1 MATAVYMPKQGMS
14 MEEGTLIRWLKN
26 VGDPVELNEPIMEI
40 ETDKITMEAEAPATG
55 YLIATLVG
63 ENTVVPVL
71 QTIGWIGE
79 KDEVPPAADV
89 PAAASSAA
97 EAESAAPA
105 AAPAAAPQAAASVNG
120 LTAATP
126 YARKLAAEQGV
137 DLSQVKPSG
146 AHGEV
151 VGADVKASSVARRMA
166 EANGLDLA
174 GIQGSGHDGKIM
186 KADVERVLQS
196 GRRITVD
203 HSEKR
208 SRLSGMRK
216 VISER
221 MLKSASEIPS
231 AVLMMSADVT
241 ELLEVRAKANAG
253 VEKENKLTINDFVV
267 RATAKALAQS
277 PEFRTRLEGNE
288 LVSFDYVNLGVAI
301 GVNGGLLVPVVQD
314 ADKMTLSEISA
325 AVKDLVTRA
334 KNNKLSPDEMKGSCF
349 SVSNLGSY
357 GVDFSTPIINQPDS
371 GILGVGGIRDELS
384 LENGQV
390 VVRKMMGLSL
400 TFDHRINDGVPAAQF
415 LGRIKALLENPISI
429 LI

>member
-26 VGDPVELNEPIMEI
+26 VGDHVELNEPIMEI
-40 ETDKITMEAEAPATG
+40 ETDKITMEAESPATG
-55 YLIATLVG
+55 YLIATLVE

-79 KDEVPPAADV
+79 KDEVPPAAEAG
-89 PAAASSAA
+89 AAAPANASGS
-97 EAESAAPA
+97 EAAPA
-105 AAPAAAPQAAASVNG
+105 AAPAAQVSASSNG
-120 LTAATP
+120 LVAATP
-126 YARKLAAEQGV
+126 YARKLAADEGIDLAGV
-137 DLSQVKPSG
+137 TPGG

-151 VGADVKASSVARRMA
+151 VGADVKASSLARRMA
-166 EANGLDLA
+166 EVNGLDLA
-174 GIQGSGHDGKIM
+174 GVQGSGHDGKIM

-208 SRLSGMRK
+208 SRLTGMRK

-221 MLKSASEIPS
+221 MLKSATEIPS

-277 PEFRTRLEGNE
+277 PEFRCRLEGNE
-288 LVSFDYVNLGVAI
+288 LVTFDYVNLGVAI
-301 GVNGGLLVPVVQD
+301 GVNGGLLVPVIQD
-314 ADKMTLSEISA
+314 ADKLTLPEISA
-325 AVKDLVTRA
+325 AVKDLVSRA

-371 GILGVGGIRDELS
+371 GILGVGGIRDELH

-390 VVRKMMGLSL
+390 VARKMMGLSL
-400 TFDHRINDGVPAAQF
+400 TFDHRMNDGVPAAQF
-415 LGRIKALLENPISI
+415 LGRIKALLENPIGI

>member
-146 AHGEV
+146 GHGEV

-371 GILGVGGIRDELS
+371 GILGVGGIRDELR